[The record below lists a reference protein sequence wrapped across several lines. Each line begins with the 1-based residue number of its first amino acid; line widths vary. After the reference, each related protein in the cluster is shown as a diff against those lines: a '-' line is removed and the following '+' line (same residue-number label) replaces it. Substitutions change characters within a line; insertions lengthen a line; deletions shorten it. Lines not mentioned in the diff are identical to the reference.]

1 MHHSKTRRR
10 GAGVVA
16 TVALALGLVVAVQ
29 APAHAAPATI
39 QPVPVTAAHSIST
52 AYSLTVNGTPVPV
65 NGYASELERYDY
77 AEFAMGSGTAQITVT
92 KLDGTAVSK
101 TYITP
106 IKDNHVATHSGSN
119 STFTI
124 SAPKYL
130 IVKLDT
136 GRRLIISAEP
146 AETNVPATSGAGIF
160 RVGSSA
166 FPADASGNNL
176 STPGVQ
182 AAIDAA
188 SAYGTAGGTRG
199 VVYIPAG
206 VYALANIE
214 LRSNID
220 VYFAPGSVWRM
231 RADKS
236 LYSVDAHKTSQN
248 RDLTWWIQ
256 TEFGSE
262 NITMRGRGTLDGN
275 GKAAYTSG
283 FGMNILAPI
292 ATTNFRLDGLTIRES
307 ASWAV
312 IPTRSDNLRFTHMKI
327 FNRFDM
333 GENDGIDVIESQNVV
348 VQYGVAIGHDDPYST
363 KSWPKS
369 VGITTNWP
377 GDPEVVQNVA
387 FDRLISWTGCFGFKV
402 GQGVVSNHTDV
413 RFTNS
418 VIHDSSVGIGINH
431 QAGAGTAGDIE
442 FRNIDIERVTKSNGA
457 WRMWAL
463 FQVKDAYGDGAGPID
478 GVTVSH
484 INVRDDGTATPI
496 LSGFSPTSNIRNMV
510 FDSIRMPGSTG
521 YATSLAELG
530 FTSPVHT
537 ANIVVQ

>member
-1 MHHSKTRRR
+1 MDSANRRRR
-10 GAGVVA
+10 GMGVLA
-16 TVALALGLVVAVQ
+16 TLALAIGLVVAGG
-29 APAHAAPATI
+29 APAQAAPATI
-39 QPVPVTAAHSIST
+39 QPVPITAAHAVST
-52 AYSLTVNGTPVPV
+52 VYSLTVNGTPVPV
-65 NGYASELERYDY
+65 NGYANYGDGYDY
-77 AEFAMGSGTAQITVT
+77 AEFAMGTGIAQITIT

-106 IKDNHVATHSGSN
+106 IKDSHVATHSGAS

-136 GRRLIISAEP
+136 GRRIIISAEA
-146 AETNVPATSGAGIF
+146 AETNVPAASGPGIF
-160 RVGSSA
+160 RVGSA
-166 FPADASGNNL
+166 AYPADPSGNTL
-176 STPGVQ
+176 STTGVQ
-182 AAIDAA
+182 AAINAA

-199 VVYIPAG
+199 IVYVPAG
-206 VYALANIE
+206 VYTLANIE

-236 LYSVDAHKTSQN
+236 LYTVDAHKSSQN

-275 GKAAYTSG
+275 GKAAFASG

-292 ATTNFRLDGLTIRES
+292 ATSNFRLDGLTIREA

-312 IPTRSDNLRFTHMKI
+312 IPTRSDDLEFTHMKI

-333 GENDGIDVIESQNVV
+333 GENDGIDVIESQDVL
-348 VQYGVAIGHDDPYST
+348 VQYGIAIGHDDPYST

-369 VGITTNWP
+369 VGITINWP

-402 GQGVVSNHTDV
+402 GQGVVSSHTDV

-418 VIHDSSVGIGINH
+418 VIHDSSVGR
-431 QAGAGTAGDIE
+431 A
-442 FRNIDIERVTKSNGA
+442 
-457 WRMWAL
+457 
-463 FQVKDAYGDGAGPID
+463 
-478 GVTVSH
+478 
-484 INVRDDGTATPI
+484 
-496 LSGFSPTSNIRNMV
+496 
-510 FDSIRMPGSTG
+510 
-521 YATSLAELG
+521 
-530 FTSPVHT
+530 
-537 ANIVVQ
+537 